1 MSIRD
6 PDLFASLIRKISD
19 SIFELIKKLNLD
31 PNKITGYSFI
41 IFVPLIFMSLLNN
54 GMIYNTISFVLLSIY
69 TIIDMLDGNFARNQ
83 NKESEYGKEIDANL
97 DYLYLLIVMVAL
109 SINSFYFFES
119 KIIVFMCFISIIF
132 QSINSYFGLSFKY
145 KYSVNEYS
153 GKKNIKKEKLSFSQ
167 QVLLN
172 IVSPNRLPYS
182 SFFTLRYYLF
192 LGIIFNLK
200 PFILIPFALF
210 SFIRSII
217 LFFVYHW
224 LLKKDNANSELYKA
238 FIDD

>member
-54 GMIYNTISFVLLSIY
+54 GIIYNTISFVLLSIY

-109 SINSFYFFES
+109 SINSFYFLF
-119 KIIVFMCFISIIF
+119 IIG
-132 QSINSYFGLSFKY
+132 Y
-145 KYSVNEYS
+145 
-153 GKKNIKKEKLSFSQ
+153 
-167 QVLLN
+167 
-172 IVSPNRLPYS
+172 
-182 SFFTLRYYLF
+182 
-192 LGIIFNLK
+192 
-200 PFILIPFALF
+200 
-210 SFIRSII
+210 
-217 LFFVYHW
+217 
-224 LLKKDNANSELYKA
+224 
-238 FIDD
+238 